1 MFCICV
7 IDLTFRTELHAANQT
22 LENEKGRSASLE
34 ERIQDLE
41 ATLQEHYSRAAEQ
54 QQTISLLVSEKTS
67 LTSSLERLEDADTSA
82 S

>member
-1 MFCICV
+1 MLRTYGV
-7 IDLTFRTELHAANQT
+7 YLTLRLELQAANRN
-22 LENEKGRSASLE
+22 LESEKGRSASLE

-41 ATLQEHYSRAAEQ
+41 ATLQEHYSRVAEQ

>member
-1 MFCICV
+1 MLPTCRNY
-7 IDLTFRTELHAANQT
+7 LTFRLELQAAHQN
-22 LENEKGRSASLE
+22 LENEKGRSGSLE

-41 ATLQEHYSRAAEQ
+41 ATLQEHYSRIAEQ

-67 LTSSLERLEDADTSA
+67 LTSSLEQLEDADTSA